1 VKHAGSTAN
10 SPVTSGSGSGAGS
23 QIIADGAL
31 SCFVMKRADFERL
44 LGPYEEL
51 WRYEALRKVS
61 YSQGHRQRLAAPVWA
76 QSRSRVAGTAL
87 CAAAVTAAAKAVCLT
102 LTAWGCQRCVRGG
115 LWTIKWF

>member
-1 VKHAGSTAN
+1 MSATSQCASYADSCSGSNVRVSNGSSSKPAQLCFGSSEPTKCAVCQLGVCAGSAAN

-23 QIIADGAL
+23 QIVAEGSL

-61 YSQGHRQRLAAPVWA
+61 SD
-76 QSRSRVAGTAL
+76 
-87 CAAAVTAAAKAVCLT
+87 
-102 LTAWGCQRCVRGG
+102 
-115 LWTIKWF
+115 I